1 MFESIGELAVVSVL
15 LGGTVFAFLYL
26 AYRGARV
33 RRTSEEPAETGKG
46 MLSITRPKVRETLG
60 RQDAPRALKG

>member
-15 LGGTVFAFLYL
+15 LGATVLAFAYL

-33 RRTSEEPAETGKG
+33 KRTSGEGTEAGKG
-46 MLSITRPKVRETLG
+46 DAQPKPPKRV
-60 RQDAPRALKG
+60 